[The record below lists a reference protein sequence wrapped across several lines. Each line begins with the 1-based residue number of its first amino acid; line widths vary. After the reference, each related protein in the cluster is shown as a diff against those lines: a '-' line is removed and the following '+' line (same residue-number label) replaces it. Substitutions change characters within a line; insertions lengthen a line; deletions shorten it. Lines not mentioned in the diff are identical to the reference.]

1 VAIKH
6 YFGSFNGRLAGV
18 RGWTGG
24 HYFTA
29 LKHEQEKIEEHPRF
43 AAGLIKIIDD
53 SAPQPRSTVVD
64 LRATINDQNE
74 KVRAAELAGAEAQA
88 MQGMVDSMA
97 TQLDNAEALIS
108 RIQRENIDLR
118 ERTKDLTVCETYE
131 LCLRSIAGVLP

>member
-1 VAIKH
+1 MIPIPYLREV
-6 YFGSFNGRLAGV
+6 LAGLLALVLIGAGVQTV
-18 RGWTGG
+18 RLNICQANLRASKAEAVA
-24 HYFTA
+24 YRQNLELA
-29 LKHEQEKIEEHPRF
+29 
-43 AAGLIKIIDD
+43 
-53 SAPQPRSTVVD
+53 RSTVVD

-74 KVRAAELAGAEAQA
+74 KIRAAELAGAEAQA

>member
-1 VAIKH
+1 MIPIPYLREV
-6 YFGSFNGRLAGV
+6 LAGLLALVLIGAGVQTV
-18 RGWTGG
+18 RLNICQ
-24 HYFTA
+24 A
-29 LKHEQEKIEEHPRF
+29 NLRASEAEAVANRQNLEL
-43 AAGLIKIIDD
+43 A
-53 SAPQPRSTVVD
+53 RSTVVD